1 MCVCITT
8 ELRRERR
15 ETSEREYTNERKAFS
30 VTHFTSNLSNHLPL
44 LSPQDPL
51 SFPLLR
57 AERLTFIVNS
67 TPNVRTWHFEYLELN
82 CKHRS
87 TRRLKPSHADGVN
100 DPTIYWIVAYARR
113 HAVYVYVCV
122 CAAISLLV
130 SLSSA
135 VTSSVISSVCLFIFW
150 ISLRDPIFESF
161 HWDISQWM
169 IHYGRTVLFSF
180 MTCMG
185 WMAGNLTLS
194 CVRRFC
200 WKEFT
205 IKYIELSLFQTKRFQ
220 SFNPWFL

>member
-1 MCVCITT
+1 MLLVDLEYIIYIYMCVCITT

-100 DPTIYWIVAYARR
+100 DPTIYWIVATHAVTLYTCVYARP
-113 HAVYVYVCV
+113 
-122 CAAISLLV
+122 SLSLSHFRQPWPRQLFRPSA
-130 SLSSA
+130 SLSSESPCETQFSKA
-135 VTSSVISSVCLFIFW
+135 FIEIYRSEWYITEGQFCFLLW
-150 ISLRDPIFESF
+150 FV
-161 HWDISQWM
+161 WD
-169 IHYGRTVLFSF
+169 
-180 MTCMG
+180 G
-185 WMAGNLTLS
+185 WL
-194 CVRRFC
+194 
-200 WKEFT
+200 E
-205 IKYIELSLFQTKRFQ
+205 I
-220 SFNPWFL
+220 

>member
-1 MCVCITT
+1 MLYVVGGPWVYYIHTYVCITT
-8 ELRRERR
+8 ELRERR
-15 ETSEREYTNERKAFS
+15 ETSEREYTSERKAFS

-87 TRRLKPSHADGVN
+87 TTDASVEAQPRGRCQWSYYLLDRCLRTPSLY
-100 DPTIYWIVAYARR
+100 ICM
-113 HAVYVYVCV
+113 CV
-122 CAAISLLV
+122 CAGISFLV

-169 IHYGRTVLFSF
+169 IHYGRTVLFCF
-180 MTCMG
+180 MIDTG
-185 WMAGNLTLS
+185 WIDL
-194 CVRRFC
+194 
-200 WKEFT
+200 E
-205 IKYIELSLFQTKRFQ
+205 I
-220 SFNPWFL
+220 

>member
-1 MCVCITT
+1 MLLVDLEYIIYIYMCVCITT

-113 HAVYVYVCV
+113 HAVYVCV

-161 HWDISQWM
+161 HSDISQWM
-169 IHYGRTVLFSF
+169 IYITEGQFCFLLWLVWD
-180 MTCMG
+180 G
-185 WMAGNLTLS
+185 WL
-194 CVRRFC
+194 
-200 WKEFT
+200 E
-205 IKYIELSLFQTKRFQ
+205 I
-220 SFNPWFL
+220 